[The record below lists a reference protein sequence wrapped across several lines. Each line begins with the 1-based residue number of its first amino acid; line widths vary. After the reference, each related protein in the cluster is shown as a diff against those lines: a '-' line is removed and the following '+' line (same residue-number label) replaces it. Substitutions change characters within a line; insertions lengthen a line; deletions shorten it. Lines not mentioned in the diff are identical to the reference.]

1 MTLAVELKG
10 EHTMWGEVRVGRR
23 ECVWSSTGA
32 SGIHGEEARLKLEAW
47 ARAERTSNMPY
58 MLVTLD
64 VSQLE
69 TSALKLRNLL
79 KR

>member
-1 MTLAVELKG
+1 MEQYWRKRYT
-10 EHTMWGEVRVGRR
+10 RGRGP
-23 ECVWSSTGA
+23 T
-32 SGIHGEEARLKLEAW
+32 EAGGQ